1 MEAAGVKSFR
11 FLVETLEG
19 LEDFAGPV
27 TAAFELFGKAR
38 GMTPPR
44 DFFASGRRSWLLF
57 FDLGFDLGIEMGK

>member
-27 TAAFELFGKAR
+27 TAAFELFAKAR

-44 DFFASGRRSWLLF
+44 DFFASGRPVLVVIF
-57 FDLGFDLGIEMGK
+57 